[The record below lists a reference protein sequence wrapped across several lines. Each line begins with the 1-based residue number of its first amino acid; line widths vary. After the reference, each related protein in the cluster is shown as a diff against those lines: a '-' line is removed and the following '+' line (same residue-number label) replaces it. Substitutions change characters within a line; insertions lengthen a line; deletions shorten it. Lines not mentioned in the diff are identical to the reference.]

1 MGYRNRFVLAKLSS
15 GGFDVVTGGA
25 MGQNWPDSPV
35 WGRCSAAEFDGMFFN
50 RVSWVLDYS
59 DLYGNPVD
67 YDSKAKGHSGCSR
80 SRLMEYLRIVAG
92 LCHCGIS
99 APGDGVG
106 LEAGDMINIRQKLFP
121 PRSPFCC
128 QFFQSLWENREKH
141 GLSIVVDQNDHQSLF
156 WLQMRGLDSDKEEQY
171 ARIGKATAVD
181 KSKLS
186 VSDLATSCALTLWT
200 RTPIRYCPHCGK
212 NLHRFYGRN
221 WRTLFAPVLE
231 HHMLGITKG
240 E

>member
-1 MGYRNRFVLAKLSS
+1 
-15 GGFDVVTGGA
+15 
-25 MGQNWPDSPV
+25 
-35 WGRCSAAEFDGMFFN
+35 
-50 RVSWVLDYS
+50 
-59 DLYGNPVD
+59 
-67 YDSKAKGHSGCSR
+67 
-80 SRLMEYLRIVAG
+80 
-92 LCHCGIS
+92 
-99 APGDGVG
+99 
-106 LEAGDMINIRQKLFP
+106 MINIRQKLFL

-141 GLSIVVDQNDHQSLF
+141 GLSIVVGQNDHQPLF

-221 WRTLFAPVLE
+221 WRTLFAPVPE

>member
-1 MGYRNRFVLAKLSS
+1 
-15 GGFDVVTGGA
+15 
-25 MGQNWPDSPV
+25 
-35 WGRCSAAEFDGMFFN
+35 
-50 RVSWVLDYS
+50 
-59 DLYGNPVD
+59 
-67 YDSKAKGHSGCSR
+67 
-80 SRLMEYLRIVAG
+80 
-92 LCHCGIS
+92 
-99 APGDGVG
+99 
-106 LEAGDMINIRQKLFP
+106 MINIRQKLFP

-128 QFFQSLWENREKH
+128 QFFQSLWENRKKH
-141 GLSIVVDQNDHQSLF
+141 GLSIVVDQNDHQPLF

-186 VSDLATSCALTLWT
+186 VSDLATSCELTLWT

-221 WRTLFAPVLE
+221 WRTLFAPVPE
-231 HHMLGITKG
+231 HRMPGITKG

>member
-1 MGYRNRFVLAKLSS
+1 
-15 GGFDVVTGGA
+15 
-25 MGQNWPDSPV
+25 
-35 WGRCSAAEFDGMFFN
+35 
-50 RVSWVLDYS
+50 
-59 DLYGNPVD
+59 
-67 YDSKAKGHSGCSR
+67 
-80 SRLMEYLRIVAG
+80 MEYLRIVAG

-106 LEAGDMINIRQKLFP
+106 LEDEDMIHIRQKLFP

-128 QFFQSLWENREKH
+128 QFFQSLWANRKKH
-141 GLSIVVDQNDHQSLF
+141 GLSIVVDQNDHQPLF

-171 ARIGKATAVD
+171 VRIGKATTVD

-186 VSDLATSCALTLWT
+186 VSDFATSCELTLWT

-221 WRTLFAPVLE
+221 WRTLFAPVPE
-231 HHMLGITKG
+231 HHMPGITKG